1 MDRSSR
7 PLPRKRTTTRKKSML
22 KQHLLIIDDEED
34 MLQGL
39 KRVLSY
45 ELDGTDVTVSSNP
58 LEALELIRKHHF
70 DLVLLDIRMPEMDG
84 MEMLSEI
91 RRLDHWVTV
100 IMMTAYGSIETAVEA
115 IKRGAYDF
123 VVKPCDIPDLLR
135 ILKKGLERNEL
146 IRENLNLRAKINE
159 KSILERFVGQTMPM
173 RRLYDT
179 IQTLAHT
186 DYAVL
191 IRGQS
196 GTGKELVAKA
206 IHNLSKRRSRPLLA
220 VNCPA
225 IPEHLLESE
234 LFGHKKGAFTG
245 ADSDQVGL
253 FEQADGSS
261 LLLDEIGDLPLSLQ
275 TKLLRVLQEQEIRPL
290 GGAKSKKINV
300 RILAS
305 TNQNLEKKIR
315 DHQFREDLLYRLN
328 VVTVH
333 TPALHEIREDIPLL
347 VEHLSNKFS
356 TELGIPAK
364 RFSMATMEELMR
376 RTWPG
381 NVREL
386 QNFVRRMLLFCNE
399 EEIHPVHMHTVEHP
413 NSGMERDAAGVSAT
427 DVEMKPYMQAR
438 QSVLD
443 HFTREYVQDL
453 LSRTGGNI
461 SKAAKLAG
469 LSRVAIQKILRRTG
483 IRMEDYRHPK
493 QHPH

>member
-1 MDRSSR
+1 MPD
-7 PLPRKRTTTRKKSML
+7 K
-22 KQHLLIIDDEED
+22 HLMIIDDEED

-45 ELDGTDVTVSSNP
+45 ELDETDVTVSSNP
-58 LEALELIRKHHF
+58 LEALELIRKRPF

-91 RRLDHWVTV
+91 RRLDQWVTV

-159 KSILERFVGQTMPM
+159 KSIFESFVGQTMPM

-179 IQTLAHT
+179 IQALAHT
-186 DYAVL
+186 DYSVL

-206 IHNLSKRRSRPLLA
+206 IHSLSKRRSRPLLA
-220 VNCPA
+220 INCPA

-290 GGAKSKKINV
+290 GGGKSKKINV

-333 TPALHEIREDIPLL
+333 TPALREIREDIPLL
-347 VEHLSNKFS
+347 VELLSNKFS
-356 TELGIPAK
+356 TDLGIPAK
-364 RFSMATMEELMR
+364 RFSMAAMEELMR

-386 QNFVRRMLLFCNE
+386 QNFVRRMLLFCRE
-399 EEIHPVHMHTVEHP
+399 EEIHPVHIHAVENP
-413 NSGMERDAAGVSAT
+413 GSSMRQDEADLFGTDAE
-427 DVEMKPYMQAR
+427 VEPYMKAR
-438 QSVLD
+438 QCAMDL
-443 HFTREYVQDL
+443 FTRNYVQSL
-453 LSRTGGNI
+453 LTKTGGNI
-461 SKAAKLAG
+461 SQAARTAG
-469 LSRVAIQKILRRTG
+469 LSRVAMQNILRRTG
-483 IRMEDYRHPK
+483 INPADYH
-493 QHPH
+493 QHARDAS

>member
-1 MDRSSR
+1 MPD
-7 PLPRKRTTTRKKSML
+7 
-22 KQHLLIIDDEED
+22 QHLLIIDDEED

-45 ELDGTDVTVSSNP
+45 ELDKTDVTVSSNP
-58 LEALELIRKHHF
+58 LEALELIRKHRF

-84 MEMLSEI
+84 MEMLTEI
-91 RRLDHWVTV
+91 RRLDQWVTV

-135 ILKKGLERNEL
+135 ILQKGLERNEL
-146 IRENLNLRAKINE
+146 VRENLSLRAKINE
-159 KSILERFVGQTMPM
+159 KSITEGFVGQTMPM
-173 RRLYDT
+173 RRLYDA
-179 IQTLAHT
+179 IQTLSHT
-186 DYAVL
+186 DYTVL

-196 GTGKELVAKA
+196 GTGKELVARA
-206 IHNLSKRRSRPLLA
+206 IHSLSKRKTRPFLA

-225 IPEHLLESE
+225 IPEQLLESE

-245 ADSDQVGL
+245 ADSDYAGL
-253 FEQADGSS
+253 FQEADGST
-261 LLLDEIGDLPLSLQ
+261 LLLDEIGDIPVTIQ
-275 TKLLRVLQEQEIRPL
+275 AKLLRVLQEQELRPL
-290 GGAKSKKINV
+290 GGTKSKKINV

-305 TNQNLEKKIR
+305 TNQNLEEKIKAR
-315 DHQFREDLLYRLN
+315 TFREDLFYRLN

-333 TPALHEIREDIPLL
+333 TPSLVEIREDIPLL
-347 VEHLSNKFS
+347 VNYFS
-356 TELGIPAK
+356 KKIAAELEIPAK
-364 RFSMATMEELMR
+364 RFSMTAMAALMR
-376 RTWPG
+376 RDWPG

-399 EEIHPVHMHTVEHP
+399 EEIHPLHMHAVEHP
-413 NSGMERDAAGVSAT
+413 NGGMERGAAGVFAT

-438 QSVLD
+438 QNVLD
-443 HFTREYVQDL
+443 HFTRGYVQNL

-469 LSRVAIQKILRRTG
+469 LSRVAMQNILRRTD
-483 IRMEDYRHPK
+483 INPADYHRHARTAS
-493 QHPH
+493 